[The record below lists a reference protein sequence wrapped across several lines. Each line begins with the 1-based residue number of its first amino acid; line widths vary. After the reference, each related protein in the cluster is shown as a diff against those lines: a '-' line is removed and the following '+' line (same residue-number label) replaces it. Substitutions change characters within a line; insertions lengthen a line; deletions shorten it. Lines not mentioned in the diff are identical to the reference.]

1 MATSPTPPKSPTLK
15 SQEQSTSF
23 ASASVHVTPHITL
36 TLPRKGRAKQ
46 LLKDFY
52 GLPDGKKADPL
63 DIGL

>member
-1 MATSPTPPKSPTLK
+1 MATSPTSPNL
-15 SQEQSTSF
+15 QEQSTS
-23 ASASVHVTPHITL
+23 ASIHVTPHITL

-52 GLPDGKKADPL
+52 GFPDGKKADPL

>member
-1 MATSPTPPKSPTLK
+1 MSTSPTSNL
-15 SQEQSTSF
+15 QEQSTSI
-23 ASASVHVTPHITL
+23 ASTSKHVTPHITL

-46 LLKDFY
+46 LLKEFY

>member
-1 MATSPTPPKSPTLK
+1 MATSPTSPTSN

-23 ASASVHVTPHITL
+23 ASASVHATPHITL

-52 GLPDGKKADPL
+52 GLPDGTKADPL